1 LAFVS
6 SSNKVRKGGQNY
18 KDEFV
23 RNGFSLITRNE
34 GPADCGTNQGC
45 LYGDEA
51 TILAECD
58 KHDCDLIQWCPADGA
73 GLPSPS
79 CHDRYSGRARAC
91 IYTGCSACTETSCDF
106 NRNPNMIFGRVH
118 PIGHWYTYFKADVPQ
133 VRYEILTSGKCT
145 DVGSYIETEEECRA
159 AAASVDWPVDDKFLV
174 ASRGDWPAGCW
185 LNYVGN
191 SARFNTMS
199 DSTEPCQNID
209 RCLCK
214 VEYQEPVTYECSLN
228 SRHHTLANLE
238 FTWSGPPGLTFDLA
252 HTTGDASDGVCSR
265 AHNDCMRRFN
275 RLAGAIVASNG
286 ECVRGLNCDGVP
298 DSALHEYYQNF
309 QCAKVYT
316 TSKPTFAPSAAPT
329 TSKPTFAPSDVPTT
343 SNPTS
348 YPSVAPTTSNPTFYP
363 SVAPTQRYRVAP
375 YKMSRPDGLT
385 WCADQ
390 GMGLVAPQSDED
402 IAEIQNLGL
411 THFIWLAIERDESNP
426 SRWINT
432 YSKEPLT
439 YTNWN
444 GAEGNNRGE
453 RFAIMRFD
461 SGFSGRWFD
470 WGNKHLKYDIV
481 CDSEPRAN
489 SIFSAASEED
499 CIHEIFDIGRVFG
512 TEAHT
517 IHVKLDLP
525 EYSDPR
531 QWILNLGQETTGA
544 NHWIWRGETVQFGS
558 WNGPQIRKVD
568 INSCTDLTTTFDGK
582 NTLTLYCN
590 GKFLGQIENSNLHI
604 RNSILAVAGNQRK
617 EVPQGN
623 FRGCVHYVEVW
634 DYDLSSREVASLTKY
649 APKEQSVGY

>member
-1 LAFVS
+1 MKIISGILLLVVLVK
-6 SSNKVRKGGQNY
+6 SNKLLQHAQNSQGQ
-18 KDEFV
+18 
-23 RNGFSLITRNE
+23 
-34 GPADCGTNQGC
+34 
-45 LYGDEA
+45 
-51 TILAECD
+51 
-58 KHDCDLIQWCPADGA
+58 
-73 GLPSPS
+73 
-79 CHDRYSGRARAC
+79 
-91 IYTGCSACTETSCDF
+91 
-106 NRNPNMIFGRVH
+106 
-118 PIGHWYTYFKADVPQ
+118 
-133 VRYEILTSGKCT
+133 
-145 DVGSYIETEEECRA
+145 
-159 AAASVDWPVDDKFLV
+159 
-174 ASRGDWPAGCW
+174 
-185 LNYVGN
+185 
-191 SARFNTMS
+191 
-199 DSTEPCQNID
+199 
-209 RCLCK
+209 
-214 VEYQEPVTYECSLN
+214 VTYECSLN
-228 SRHHTLANLE
+228 SRHHTLANFEFTWSGPPGLTFDLAHTRGDASDGVCSRAHNDCMRRFNRLAGAVVASNGQCVRGLNCDGVPDSDLHE
-238 FTWSGPPGLTFDLA
+238 YYRNFVCVPKVTYKCSLNSRHNTLADHVFTWSGPPGLTFDLA

-275 RLAGAIVASNG
+275 RLAGAVVASNG

-363 SVAPTQRYRVAP
+363 SVAPTQRYHLAP
-375 YKMSRPDGLT
+375 YKMSRPEGLA

-390 GMGLVAPQSDED
+390 GMGLVAPQNDED

-531 QWILNLGQETTGA
+531 QWILNLGQESTGA

-604 RNSILAVAGNQRK
+604 RNSNLAVAGNQRK

-623 FRGCVHYVEVW
+623 FGGCVHYVEVW

-649 APKEQSVGY
+649 APKEQLVGY

>member
-1 LAFVS
+1 MSGILILLVVVK
-6 SSNKVRKGGQNY
+6 SNKLLQHAQNSQGQ
-18 KDEFV
+18 
-23 RNGFSLITRNE
+23 
-34 GPADCGTNQGC
+34 
-45 LYGDEA
+45 
-51 TILAECD
+51 
-58 KHDCDLIQWCPADGA
+58 
-73 GLPSPS
+73 
-79 CHDRYSGRARAC
+79 
-91 IYTGCSACTETSCDF
+91 
-106 NRNPNMIFGRVH
+106 
-118 PIGHWYTYFKADVPQ
+118 
-133 VRYEILTSGKCT
+133 
-145 DVGSYIETEEECRA
+145 
-159 AAASVDWPVDDKFLV
+159 
-174 ASRGDWPAGCW
+174 
-185 LNYVGN
+185 
-191 SARFNTMS
+191 
-199 DSTEPCQNID
+199 
-209 RCLCK
+209 
-214 VEYQEPVTYECSLN
+214 VTYECSLN
-228 SRHHTLANLE
+228 SRHHTLANLEFTWPGPPGLTFDLAHTTGDASDGVCSRAHNDCMRRFNRLAGAVVASNGECVRGLNCDGVPDSDLHEYYQNFECVPKVTYKCSLNSRHHTLADHE

-275 RLAGAIVASNG
+275 RLAGAVVASNG
-286 ECVRGLNCDGVP
+286 ECIRGLNCDGVP
-298 DSALHEYYQNF
+298 DSHLHHYYQNF
-309 QCAKVYT
+309 QCAKVYI

-363 SVAPTQRYRVAP
+363 SVAPTHRYRVAP

-411 THFIWLAIERDESNP
+411 THFIWLAIDRDESNP

-499 CIHEIFDIGRVFG
+499 CIHEIFDIGQVFG